1 MHERDRG
8 VLDQLLREITEEFPR
23 FRIVK
28 KDESRF
34 AKAIDVALKVLTLG
48 GQREFMTRYFT
59 VIGDVLYVPV
69 GFDDLDPIGVTITL
83 RHERVHLRQRR
94 RLTLPG
100 MTALYLLLPFPLGLA
115 WFRARLEW
123 EAYTETLRATLE
135 LRGEE
140 AVRAADLRERIVSQ
154 FTGAAYGWMWPF
166 RGAVERWYDDALR
179 EILSRPTDARS
190 S

>member
-1 MHERDRG
+1 MSDGDREI
-8 VLDQLLREITEEFPR
+8 LEDLLREIAAEFPR

-28 KDESRF
+28 KNESAF
-34 AKAIDVALKVLTLG
+34 AKAIDLALKILTLG

-69 GFDDLDPIGVTITL
+69 GFDELDPVGVAITL

-100 MTALYLLLPFPLGLA
+100 MTALYLLLPLPLGLA

-140 AVRAADLRERIVSQ
+140 ALRSQELRTRIVSQ

-166 RGAVERWYDDALR
+166 RSAVERWYDEALR
-179 EILSRPTDARS
+179 EVLAERAPLA
-190 S
+190 